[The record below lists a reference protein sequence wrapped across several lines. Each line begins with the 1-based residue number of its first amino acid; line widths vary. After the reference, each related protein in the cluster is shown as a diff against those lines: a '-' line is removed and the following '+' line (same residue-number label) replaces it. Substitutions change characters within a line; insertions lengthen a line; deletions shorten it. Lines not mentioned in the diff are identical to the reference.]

1 MSPCFTSANR
11 INCREMNVALVVS
24 IVLSTQSGQLGK
36 SDAQILKMGRQ
47 LWGDYYAE
55 KAGSS
60 TVDMCTS
67 ERIYGEVLK
76 RRNDRLISKA
86 SRSTKAVVK
95 SLRKD
100 MIQYM
105 SGVYDVGM
113 ALSGGGTMWNI
124 VYAGCQPDTEE
135 VVGHIL
141 GVKSPKVKARKVSD
155 VTTALKELRDKVAKE
170 RKSIEE
176 MPSGGGMKSALNG
189 LDAAESALPKLI
201 SVAARRPRGD
211 SDAILSC
218 CLACIADL
226 KEFLG
231 EGE

>member
-1 MSPCFTSANR
+1 
-11 INCREMNVALVVS
+11 MNVALL
-24 IVLSTQSGQLGK
+24 IAAVLTAQSGQLGK

-47 LWGDYYAE
+47 AWGEYHGE
-55 KAGSS
+55 KAGTS

-67 ERIYGEVLK
+67 ERIYGEVLR
-76 RRNDRLISKA
+76 RRNDRLLAKA
-86 SRSTKAVVK
+86 NRSTKADVK
-95 SLRKD
+95 SVRTL
-100 MIQYM
+100 MVEYM
-105 SGVYDVGM
+105 GGVYDVGM

-135 VVGHIL
+135 VVGHLL
-141 GVKSPKVKARKVSD
+141 GVKSPKVKPRKVSD
-155 VTTALKELRDKVAKE
+155 VTKALKELNDKVTKE

-176 MPSGGGMKSALNG
+176 MPSGGGWKSAMKG

-201 SVAARRPRGD
+201 SVAARHPRGD

-218 CLACIADL
+218 CLACLADV